1 MANIRDVAHHAE
13 VSVSSVSNVLNNRTD
28 QMRPETLA
36 RIRQSMLELNYQP
49 NRIAQQ
55 LKTGQTRMIGLL
67 VPSIVNPSFAML
79 TREIDRAA
87 KANQYRVLLGNTYR
101 QEDEERA
108 FLEDMFAHGVKGV
121 IVVAT
126 AMDRPHFVDAAR
138 QGLVMVNYDSLMS
151 CNTPDGNPPFDSV
164 SMDNVEA
171 GRLATEHLIQRG
183 CRQLAFIT
191 ESSLTISRSQK
202 IEGFF
207 VAAKAHGLEKNACVI
222 EGTAEFAYGDAEM
235 TELGRALAAKILQAS
250 PMPDGVVAIN
260 DALGIGLMAGLRD
273 ARIRIPEDISVIG
286 IDNIPLADL
295 VQPPLSSIIPP
306 LPEMVNTMM
315 KRLLMRIEN
324 PQLAP
329 EEYLFTP
336 TLISRQSVTEENHK
350 HNLK

>member
-1 MANIRDVAHHAE
+1 MANIRDVANHAE

-79 TREIDRAA
+79 TREIDRVA
-87 KANQYRVLLGNTYR
+87 KDNQYRVLLGNTYR

-126 AMDRPHFVDAAR
+126 AMDRPHFADAAR

-151 CNTPDGNPPFDSV
+151 CDALNGHPPFDSV

-183 CRQLAFIT
+183 CRQLAFAT

-207 VAAKAHGLEKNACVI
+207 VAAKEHGLQQNAHVI

-235 TELGRALAAKILQAS
+235 TELGRALATKVLQAY
-250 PMPDGVVAIN
+250 PRPDGVVAIN

-273 ARIRIPEDISVIG
+273 AKVRIPEDISVIG

-295 VQPPLSSIIPP
+295 VQPPMSSVIPP
-306 LPEMVNTMM
+306 LTEMVNTMM

-324 PQLAP
+324 PQLTP
-329 EEYLFTP
+329 EEFLFTP
-336 TLISRQSVTEENHK
+336 TLISRQSVSGGN
-350 HNLK
+350 N